1 MHVSYIVNA
10 SALTPTM
17 YMWPWL
23 LNREAERQKDLQ
35 KKFPEVSNSEPSKTK
50 TQHVSEKACDMCFS
64 LFCLLYYQF
73 AECHVA
79 FLQHGRMDH
88 LLWRHARSRSWIN
101 LANKALEAA
110 RRTQASSSC
119 LRCWNHVPFLGI
131 QTTFCQEATYPRYM
145 LILFDA
151 VVEKGQLHAIY
162 TIPTMVLLAK
172 DTLKNSQEKENAPI
186 QKQKVGPCDQ
196 VFWVFCI
203 LSATQS
209 RNHVKQC
216 SQFCIPGGGTSI
228 CSVEII
234 LFRGSRARLRILWM
248 HSNASNIEWYKLY
261 K

>member
-17 YMWPWL
+17 YIWPWL

-50 TQHVSEKACDMCFS
+50 TQQVSEKACDMCFS

-73 AECHVA
+73 AKCPVA

-145 LILFDA
+145 LILFNA
-151 VVEKGQLHAIY
+151 GMEKGQLHAIY
-162 TIPTMVLLAK
+162 GIPTRHGASCEGYIENLPREGECTNPEAEGTWKFVRSHK
-172 DTLKNSQEKENAPI
+172 ISFLKSQIVIRMLKSSNIRE
-186 QKQKVGPCDQ
+186 
-196 VFWVFCI
+196 
-203 LSATQS
+203 
-209 RNHVKQC
+209 
-216 SQFCIPGGGTSI
+216 
-228 CSVEII
+228 
-234 LFRGSRARLRILWM
+234 LRIVLRTG
-248 HSNASNIEWYKLY
+248 HHGSFFFECTNPREQNGRT
-261 K
+261 

>member
-131 QTTFCQEATYPRYM
+131 QTTFWQEATYPRYM

-151 VVEKGQLHAIY
+151 GMEKR
-162 TIPTMVLLAK
+162 TIACNLY
-172 DTLKNSQEKENAPI
+172 NSYSSWCFLRRIHWKTP
-186 QKQKVGPCDQ
+186 KRRRMH
-196 VFWVFCI
+196 
-203 LSATQS
+203 QS
-209 RNHVKQC
+209 RSRRWDHVTKY
-216 SQFCIPGGGTSI
+216 FEYF
-228 CSVEII
+228 V
-234 LFRGSRARLRILWM
+234 F
-248 HSNASNIEWYKLY
+248 
-261 K
+261 